1 MTLHFFRMS
10 QQELPAVLRRTI
22 RLLNIYEENQ
32 RKQQQ
37 PITMGIINYKRKLH
51 NYATKNDITQ
61 PTYINTKTGDMNT
74 VTIEFNG
81 LKETKSGK
89 YKIITENEAALKILI
104 KLGEIRIE
112 N

>member
-1 MTLHFFRMS
+1 MS

-37 PITMGIINYKRKLH
+37 PITLGIINYKRKLH
-51 NYATKNDITQ
+51 NYATKNEITQ
-61 PTYINTKTGDMNT
+61 PTYMNTKTGDINIIT
-74 VTIEFNG
+74 VEFHG

-89 YKIITENEAALKILI
+89 YKIIAENEAALEILI
-104 KLGEIRIE
+104 KLGEIKIE